1 MSHGRT
7 RPCTKLDKYYAGEFA
22 RIRSKKLYMKLF
34 RLFSIVVRKKLE
46 QLQGQLANGVRVKAL
61 SKITFTQ
68 PIRGAYLCDSV
79 SACGANTE
87 NGRNERHGEHFGVL
101 LSSTKVTR
109 PLNQLDILVVLCE
122 AHSPEQ
128 SPCLRE
134 ISALRVAV
142 GRLDNRWVNAKL
154 GIGFSFPRAL
164 AR

>member
-1 MSHGRT
+1 METTRTNCKNNLPVSHGRT
-7 RPCTKLDKYYAGEFA
+7 RPCPKLDKSYAGEFA
-22 RIRSKKLYMKLF
+22 RIRSKKLYLKLF
-34 RLFSIVVRKKLE
+34 RLFSIIVRKKLE

-68 PIRGAYLCDSV
+68 PIG
-79 SACGANTE
+79 
-87 NGRNERHGEHFGVL
+87 ERTCVIQLVPAALTRRMGGERD
-101 LSSTKVTR
+101 T
-109 PLNQLDILVVLCE
+109 
-122 AHSPEQ
+122 A
-128 SPCLRE
+128 CLRE